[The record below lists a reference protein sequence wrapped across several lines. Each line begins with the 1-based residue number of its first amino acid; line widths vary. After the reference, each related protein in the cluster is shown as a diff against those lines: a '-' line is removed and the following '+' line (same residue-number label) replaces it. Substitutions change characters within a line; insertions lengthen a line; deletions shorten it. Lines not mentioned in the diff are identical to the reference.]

1 MATYPPSKGQIWKRN
16 GQYYRILGINS
27 STNDVLIEKIDEKGN
42 KTSVSSKPISKNDWI
57 KRDYELVESFDS
69 HKEEPK
75 DNSKDNHQK
84 EPVFSFV
91 YNPETQKF
99 SILKNGEFVT
109 DLSLYTVAGANGMS
123 AYEQWVN
130 RLPQGTKEEDKS
142 FDKFLNVLKGVDGKD
157 AAEWTINEEGYWCCN
172 GIPTSS
178 IAVPKRGENGKS
190 AYEIWAESQ
199 PLEKR
204 SREDY
209 EDFIKGKDG
218 KPGQSA
224 FEAWKNLNPAQR
236 QNATLSDF
244 FNWLVD
250 QTEKKIDAKEGA
262 TWIPN
267 IIDGK
272 LVYVNNRSG
281 AATDE
286 YPVKGKDGKSYY
298 PNFIDGKLV
307 FIDENGHEITPRHE
321 YRGKSAFEV
330 WKDLPGNSDKNEK
343 DFFEYLKGEKGD
355 PGLDG
360 INVDAKHS
368 YLEIKDWTC
377 PVQTIDTELIT
388 NISNSSKSPDA
399 IIEERMKE
407 IEDKRREGNELLNN
421 HKEKTYYFVNGNWWY
436 KNWGGWFKEFS
447 WWCAGADRP
456 LLRMCPSDHSKYTGI
471 GTVILFTALMAWFSS
486 YIAMRLVFDL
496 DNKEGLALNIA
507 AIGFATFWSLMIF
520 FLDRF
525 ITNTMYSDGEVTIS
539 KKEFI
544 GGLPRILIAIFLG
557 IVISAPLELKIF
569 QGRIDMEM
577 RNQKRTERYVEEQ
590 KAKDKANAD
599 FQLKMENLNK
609 KIQSYQTQ
617 LNGAKDA
624 ETALRATRPEDNNQI
639 WNNSSTDPNGVTTTK
654 SGTTNINA
662 NSQKKWDSDNAQ
674 ILKDYQAKQQEAL
687 DSIRSL
693 NLSISV
699 LEAKRDTF
707 VSKEVADILDQFEND
722 FDEGLTRQ
730 LHTLHQIAMEGYVPW
745 FYDEKPNQE
754 TNRNVSDIASSS
766 SISNKYGAE
775 NNKFAAFADTILHA
789 WWWYLFNSAIGLIML
804 LFILIDI
811 SPVLYKMMLADGIY
825 DKYLQQEK
833 LLKQDKI
840 RLSLARMLR
849 KIDKGE
855 LKALSPFIMGKIYR
869 KLSKYSVSGE
879 GTPSNVFK
887 DYKTSIN
894 WGKNV
899 DELNETVEK
908 ENKKVFETVLEY
920 KRRIIL
926 ASYAAWYRDMKDA
939 LIGSASEDPG
949 SDEISPENHIF
960 DDPNFENHNTSSE
973 DEEVNNNFEQ
983 EENNTTSTSEDASED
998 DSTTENSAEEETS
1011 EDENNNGSEVDPDVE
1026 EISDTQNEDDE
1037 KPNSDWDDDDV
1048 ERKL

>member
-1 MATYPPSKGQIWKRN
+1 MAKYPPSKGQIWKRN

-27 STNDVLIEKIDEKGN
+27 NTNDVLIEKIDENGN

-57 KRDYELVESFDS
+57 KRDYELVESFDTQ
-69 HKEEPK
+69 KEEPK
-75 DNSKDNHQK
+75 DNSKDSHQK

-109 DLSLYTVAGANGMS
+109 DLPLYTVAGANGMS
-123 AYEQWVN
+123 AYEQWVKS
-130 RLPQGTKEEDKS
+130 LPQGTKDEDKS

-157 AAEWTINEEGYWCCN
+157 AAEWTINGDGYWCCN

-178 IAVPKRGENGKS
+178 IAVPKRGEDGKS

-199 PLEKR
+199 PLDKR
-204 SREDY
+204 TKEDY

-218 KPGQSA
+218 NPGQSA
-224 FEAWKNLNPAQR
+224 FEAWKNLNPTQR

-272 LVYVNNRSG
+272 LVYVNNRTG

-330 WKDLPGNSDKNEK
+330 WQDLPGNSDKKEK
-343 DFFEYLKGEKGD
+343 DFFEFLKGEKGD

-388 NISNSSKSPDA
+388 NLSSSSKSPDA
-399 IIEERMKE
+399 IIDERMKE
-407 IEDKRREGNELLNN
+407 IEDKRKEGNELLNN
-421 HKEKTYYFVNGNWWY
+421 HTEKNYCFVNGNWWY
-436 KNWGGWFKEFS
+436 KNWGGWFKEFT

-486 YIAMRLVFDL
+486 YIAMRLVFNVDENSSFSEQL
-496 DNKEGLALNIA
+496 PAL
-507 AIGFATFWSLMIF
+507 GFATFWSLMIF

-539 KKEFI
+539 KKEFL

-557 IVISAPLELKIF
+557 IVISAPLELEIF
-569 QGRIDMEM
+569 HDA
-577 RNQKRTERYVEEQ
+577 VW
-590 KAKDKANAD
+590 
-599 FQLKMENLNK
+599 LKMENDYSK
-609 KIQSYQTQ
+609 EKQAKIQELQGNTSDIEERLRKKY
-617 LNGAKDA
+617 
-624 ETALRATRPEDNNQI
+624 ETIISDCSSQIESKRKIINEIEHNRPTVVRESGSGTNK
-639 WNNSSTDPNGVTTTK
+639 NGVSYEFDRETK
-654 SGTTNINA
+654 ES
-662 NSQKKWDSDNAQ
+662 
-674 ILKDYQAKQQEAL
+674 KQ
-687 DSIRSL
+687 
-693 NLSISV
+693 
-699 LEAKRDTF
+699 
-707 VSKEVADILDQFEND
+707 
-722 FDEGLTRQ
+722 
-730 LHTLHQIAMEGYVPW
+730 
-745 FYDEKPNQE
+745 
-754 TNRNVSDIASSS
+754 NRKN
-766 SISNKYGAE
+766 YE
-775 NNKFAAFADTILHA
+775 NKFAKQLEDCQTEISSLTDTMNFYIEKRKKVSLEAVSEMSKSKKDLEEFYEQNKDFGLNRQLTTLHA
-789 WWWYLFNSAIGLIML
+789 IAMSNYKGWELTGGKDTNNNSYIDYEEESFWGHIFHSWWEFLFFSPIGLIML

-811 SPVLYKMMLADGIY
+811 SPVIYKMMLADGIY

-833 LLKQDKI
+833 LLKQDII

-879 GTPSNVFK
+879 GTPSSILK

-894 WGKNV
+894 WGENV
-899 DELNETVEK
+899 DELNEAVEK

-926 ASYAAWYRDMKDA
+926 ASYAAWYRDMKDT
-939 LIGSASEDPG
+939 LIGTASEDPG
-949 SDEISPENHIF
+949 SDEISPENHIY
-960 DDPNFENHNTSSE
+960 DDPNFENHHTSSE
-973 DEEVNNNFEQ
+973 DEEVNNNSEQ
-983 EENNTTSTSEDASED
+983 EGNNSTSTSEDESED
-998 DSTTENSAEEETS
+998 DSTIENSEEEETS
-1011 EDENNNGSEVDPDVE
+1011 DDRNNNNGAEVDPDVE